1 MKTTRY
7 IYTALILAALSQG
20 NAVAQNK
27 GGFFSKVRDTFST
40 EIKIGNYTFKD
51 GSVYTGEMKGRKP
64 NGKGKTIFKNGD
76 VYEGEYVKG
85 KREGFGVY
93 TFPDGERYEGQWYQ
107 DQQHYGKHPCHY
119 LERYTRKQEDGHH
132 QNTEQ
137 HWEKQ
142 QTREILQEDEEHPF
156 AATHMVRSLQIYV
169 VHTEKH
175 RECHVDT
182 QQHRHIEHQLLVGY
196 PGRNL
201 RLRLFDGKWPGH
213 SHEEGYEHRDD
224 HNLLHSVE
232 GLLQHKTEANQYH
245 HY

>member
-27 GGFFSKVRDTFST
+27 GGFFGKVRDTFST

-64 NGKGKTIFKNGD
+64 NGKGKTVFKNGD

-107 DQQHYGKHPCHY
+107 D
-119 LERYTRKQEDGHH
+119 RK
-132 QNTEQ
+132 
-137 HWEKQ
+137 
-142 QTREILQEDEEHPF
+142 
-156 AATHMVRSLQIYV
+156 SV
-169 VHTEKH
+169 V
-175 RECHVDT
+175 
-182 QQHRHIEHQLLVGY
+182 
-196 PGRNL
+196 
-201 RLRLFDGKWPGH
+201 
-213 SHEEGYEHRDD
+213 
-224 HNLLHSVE
+224 
-232 GLLQHKTEANQYH
+232 
-245 HY
+245 